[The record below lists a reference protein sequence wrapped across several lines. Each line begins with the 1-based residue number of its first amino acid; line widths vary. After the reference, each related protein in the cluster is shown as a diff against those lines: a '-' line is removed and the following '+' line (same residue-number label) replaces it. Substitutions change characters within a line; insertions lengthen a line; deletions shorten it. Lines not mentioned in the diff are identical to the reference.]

1 MLGIFIFQ
9 VCGNSLHDE
18 LHARYGHAVPQ
29 GLVTGGIRSGWDV
42 CPPVRETLQPLA
54 LKGCQAAN
62 QIHLIDDALIVADI
76 LVADSLVI
84 RTNQGADSILIGLH
98 DQIGGI
104 LMLSGTF
111 GADYMVFLK
120 GIRPLP

>member
-1 MLGIFIFQ
+1 MLGIFIFEI
-9 VCGNSLHDE
+9 CGNTLHDE
-18 LHARYGHAVPQ
+18 LHAGNCHTVPQ
-29 GLVTGGIRSGWDV
+29 RLVAGRIGSGWDV

-84 RTNQGADSILIGLH
+84 RTNQGTGGILIGLH